1 VVVLVLAAAEDP
13 EVRAAPEAGPVAQ
26 EVKVAGPEA
35 REVKVAGLAGAMAGV
50 EDVEGAGV
58 MGPPI
63 SRTGWCRSGASARSS
78 RVAAGST
85 SAR

>member
-1 VVVLVLAAAEDP
+1 MVVVLVAAEDL
-13 EVRAAPEAGPVAQ
+13 EVRAAPEDKEARVAGPV
-26 EVKVAGPEA
+26 VREA
-35 REVKVAGLAGAMAGV
+35 KVAGLAGAMAGV

-63 SRTGWCRSGASARSS
+63 SRTGSCRSGASPRSS

>member
-1 VVVLVLAAAEDP
+1 MVVLVLAAAEDP

-26 EVKVAGPEA
+26 EVKVAGP
-35 REVKVAGLAGAMAGV
+35 VGAMAGV
-50 EDVEGAGV
+50 EGVEGAGV

-63 SRTGWCRSGASARSS
+63 SRTGSCRSGASPRSS